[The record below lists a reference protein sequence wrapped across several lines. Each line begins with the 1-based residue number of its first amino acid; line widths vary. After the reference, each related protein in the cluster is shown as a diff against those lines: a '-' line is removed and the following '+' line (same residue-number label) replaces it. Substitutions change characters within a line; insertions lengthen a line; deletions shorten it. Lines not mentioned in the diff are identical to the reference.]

1 MSLMMFMLFEVFCS
15 IVILVGHY
23 FAVHINMIA

>member
-15 IVILVGHY
+15 IVILVRHY